1 MMTPVIP
8 IEFFKGIALFTPGG
22 DLVYC
27 CDRTKRVKWHAHLCV
42 ALQELLHLPEPPH
55 FLIPG
60 YTATIDSWFSKT
72 DDKVQTVAELYPPLR
87 RYQPLLNSVFGM
99 TDLTWQTATWQEEVC
114 NPIILETYRDEF
126 PQLWDNHDLIVSWDH
141 YCNQESQHQLVFSV
155 SDETDH
161 TKIHQGYILRLFV
174 AGNSTTTKQTLEIIH
189 RLLEKELE
197 HPYTLKVIDISKHP
211 DQAETHHIS
220 ATPTLIRV
228 WPKPVRRIIGELEDP
243 SRILQLVSS
252 I

>member
-1 MMTPVIP
+1 M
-8 IEFFKGIALFTPGG
+8 EFFKGIALVTPGG

-27 CDRTKRVKWHAHLCV
+27 CDHTKQVQWHSLLCV

-60 YTATIDSWFSKT
+60 YTATIDRWFSKK
-72 DDKVQTVAELYPPLR
+72 DGKVKTVAELYPALR
-87 RYQPLLNSVFGM
+87 RYQFLLNAVFGM
-99 TDLTWQTATWQEEVC
+99 IDLTWQTATWQEEAC

-126 PQLWDNHDLIVSWDH
+126 SQLWESHDLIVSWDY
-141 YCNQESQHQLVFSV
+141 YCNQKSQHQLVFSM
-155 SDETDH
+155 SNKADH
-161 TKIHQGYILRLFV
+161 SAIHQGYILRLFV
-174 AGNSTTTKQTLEIIH
+174 AGNSTTTKQTLETIH

-211 DQAETHHIS
+211 EQAETHQIS
-220 ATPTLIRV
+220 ATPTLVRV
-228 WPKPVRRIIGELEDP
+228 WPKPVKRIIGELEDS
-243 SRILQLVSS
+243 SRILQLISS